1 MPDQLGKVTRRV
13 ADADQRA
20 QALDPLRS
28 FCVTAPAGSGKTEL
42 LIQRFLTL
50 LARVEQP
57 QEVLAITFTRKAA
70 AEMRSRLGDALAAAA
85 LQPEPADDHA
95 AHTWRLAR
103 QVLQVDAE
111 RNWQL
116 RSNASQLNIRTID
129 GFCGGLT
136 RQMPVLSRFGGPIAA
151 VDDAYPYYREATR
164 LLLERLN
171 DGGRLAD
178 DLGALLLHFDNNWA
192 RLEELLV
199 GMLACRDQW
208 LVYLGTGLDGD
219 GAQAAVEHSLALLCE
234 DALSS
239 LADAMAPL
247 RDALLPLWQYS
258 RDQLGAEPVTAWPG
272 RTPSDVEGWQGLA
285 SLLLTAGDQWRK
297 SVTKREGFPAG
308 KGEAADRKTAM
319 IGLLESVHGND
330 ELRELLV
337 RVRYLPAATPG
348 DAHWE
353 RVLAC
358 TRLLPQLAAQLSV
371 VFQLHGVVDHTQV
384 SLAALDALGP
394 DENPT
399 ELALKL
405 DYQLQH
411 ILVDEF
417 QDTAVNQFELV
428 RRLTRGWAEHNA
440 ANPEAART
448 LFIVGDGMQ
457 SIYGFRDADVGLFIK
472 AKQQGFDALALE
484 SLALS
489 TNFRS
494 QAGLVEWVNRC
505 FTAAFPRRDDIQRG
519 EIAFS
524 AASPFREALAEP
536 AASLLAFGSAEAEA
550 QWIAGQIA
558 TSLQSPDSGDIAV
571 LVRRKADLVALV
583 TALRRCGLSWQAQ
596 EIDALGDSMV
606 VRDLSTLC
614 RALHN
619 PIDRVAWLALLR
631 APWCG
636 LGHADLLQVARSA
649 PDHSLQSL
657 LLEAAGWESL
667 SADGARRM
675 RWMGDALRDVFEQQQ
690 RLSLRDWIEMAWLRL
705 CGPDCVEAAGQLED
719 ADAFLA
725 MLEQLERNGETY
737 TPALLEQH
745 IARLFARSSD
755 GEARLQLMTLH
766 KAKGL
771 EFGQVF
777 IPNLAHATRGERKDL
792 LLWDEYHAANGED
805 GFMLAMDDQADD
817 SEATLYNFLYRQ
829 RKQKRRAE
837 STRLLYVGATRAR
850 QRLFLSAR
858 LDQDEDGALK
868 PPPEA
873 SLLGTIWP
881 AVQGQIQFLES
892 ADAPPAIEG
901 IDRDRLV
908 RLATVPSSPAT
919 AAAENTDPNIP
930 ERKSDRV
937 ASAVGTVVHLSLERL
952 SRAPLPDSF
961 DPAAY
966 RGWWQRELQ
975 RLGVYDQEQ
984 ALARVAQ
991 SVSRVMADQRGRWL
1005 LSPEREQAASEYPVS
1020 RLLPDGTVADF
1031 VIDRTYIED
1040 KVRWVV
1046 DYKSSVPDSGQS
1058 LEDFLSQEL
1067 ERYRPQLEG
1076 YRELMQALDNLPVRC
1091 ALYFTALPYW
1101 LELEAE

>member
-1 MPDQLGKVTRRV
+1 MPDQLRTAPPRI

-20 QALDPLRS
+20 EGLDPLRS

-50 LARVEQP
+50 LCRVEQP

-85 LQPEPADDHA
+85 ERPEPGDEHA

-103 QVLQVDAE
+103 DVLAADV
-111 RNWQL
+111 RHSWQL
-116 RSNASQLNIRTID
+116 RRNPSQLNIRTID
-129 GFCGGLT
+129 GFCGALT

-164 LLLERLN
+164 LLLDRLD
-171 DGGRLAD
+171 DGGRLAE

-192 RLEELLV
+192 RLEDLLV

-219 GAQAAVEHSLALLCE
+219 SAQAAAEHSIAVLCE
-234 DALSS
+234 DSLSS
-239 LADAMAPL
+239 LAAAMEPW
-247 RDALLPLWQYS
+247 RDAILPLWQYS
-258 RDQLGAEPVTAWPG
+258 IDQQGAPAITDWPG
-272 RTPSDVEGWQGLA
+272 ATSGDVSTWQSLA
-285 SLLLTAGDQWRK
+285 RLLLTAGNQWRK
-297 SVTKREGFPAG
+297 SLTRREGFPTG
-308 KGEAADRKTAM
+308 KGEAADNKAAM
-319 IGLLESVHGND
+319 LTLLES
-330 ELRELLV
+330 LRGDDRLLELLV
-337 RVRYLPAATPG
+337 RARYLPAATPG
-348 DAHWE
+348 DRHWE

-394 DENPT
+394 DEAPT

-440 ANPEAART
+440 ANPDATRT

-484 SLALS
+484 SLTLT

-494 QAGLVEWVNRC
+494 QAGLVDWVNRC
-505 FTAAFPRRDDIQRG
+505 FDTAFPEQDDIQRG

-524 AASPFREALAEP
+524 AASPFREPLDGA
-536 AASLLAFGSAEAEA
+536 AASLVAFSSAAAEAH
-550 QWIAGQIA
+550 WIGGQIETCLA
-558 TSLQSPDSGDIAV
+558 HPDAGDIAV
-571 LVRRKADLVALV
+571 LVRRKADLLALV
-583 TALRRCGLSWQAQ
+583 PELKRRRLSWQAQ

-606 VRDLSTLC
+606 VRDLSNLC

-619 PIDRVAWLALLR
+619 PNDRVAWLALLR

-636 LGHADLLQVARSA
+636 LGHADLLQVANEVA
-649 PDHSLQSL
+649 DENLPTGLLQHSR
-657 LLEAAGWESL
+657 WDRL
-667 SADGARRM
+667 SSDGARRM
-675 RWMGDALRDVFEQQQ
+675 RWMSEALQAALAQRE
-690 RLSLRDWIEMAWLRL
+690 RLSLRDWIEMVWLRL
-705 CGPDCVEAAGQLED
+705 RGPDCVEDVGELED
-719 ADAFLA
+719 ADAFLT

-745 IARLFARSSD
+745 IARLFARNSD
-755 GEARLQLMTLH
+755 GEGRLQLMTLH

-771 EFGQVF
+771 EFDRVF
-777 IPNLAHATRGERKDL
+777 IPNLAHSARGERRDL
-792 LLWDEYHAANGED
+792 LLWDDYHSARGED
-805 GFMLAMDDQADD
+805 CFMLAMDDQAEA

-829 RKQKRRAE
+829 RKLKRRAE
-837 STRLLYVGATRAR
+837 ATRLLYVGATRAR

-858 LDQDEDGALK
+858 LDRAEGDILK
-868 PPPEA
+868 APSEA

-881 AVQGQIQFLES
+881 AVESQLQFLDSDE
-892 ADAPPAIEG
+892 APSPPEL
-901 IDRDRLV
+901 IDRDKLS
-908 RLATVPSSPAT
+908 RLAEVP
-919 AAAENTDPNIP
+919 AAAEQAPAALTDPNIP
-930 ERKSDRV
+930 ERRSDPL
-937 ASAVGTVVHLSLERL
+937 ASAIGSVVHLSLERL
-952 SRAPLPDSF
+952 SRAPLPDRF
-961 DPAAY
+961 DPLTL
-966 RGWWQRELQ
+966 RSWWQAELQ
-975 RLGVYDQEQ
+975 RLGIHDQQ
-984 ALARVAQ
+984 RALERVGQ
-991 SVSRVMADQRGRWL
+991 SVSKVLADERGRWL
-1005 LSPEREQAASEYPVS
+1005 LSAEREQAASEYAVS
-1020 RLLPDGTVADF
+1020 RLLPDGSVADF

-1046 DYKSSVPDSGQS
+1046 DYKSSVPDSDQP

-1067 ERYRPQLEG
+1067 QRYRPQLEG
-1076 YRELMQALDNLPVRC
+1076 YRELMQALDDHPVRC

-1101 LELEAE
+1101 LELE